1 MCRSYRCWVFALAAA
16 WGPLGGSVQAA
27 ILYSYDANAVA
38 PAPDPVSAS
47 GGSWTAGGVSQA
59 GNAIAPGSEA
69 GGEYWEIID
78 TNAGG
83 NTSKAYSK
91 AFVAS
96 DLADPAGWT
105 ATAVLKVASASAT
118 ASGVTLDV
126 RGGGK
131 LFNLSFV
138 NTAGNEYVGQSVTG
152 ASAIVSLAALDL
164 DGQYN
169 TVQLWYDPSDSL
181 ADLYVNGSFISS
193 ITAGASGQSRILFG
207 SNTSSATSSVRWREV
222 RFETGFAIVPEPN
235 AAVLLSVLLFAGL
248 GASRPR

>member
-1 MCRSYRCWVFALAAA
+1 MSRSHRRWAIALAAA
-16 WGPLGGSVQAA
+16 WGLSGSPVQAA
-27 ILYSYDANAVA
+27 VLYSYDANAAA
-38 PAPDPVSAS
+38 PAPDPLSVS
-47 GGSWTAGGVSQA
+47 GGGWTAGGLNQA
-59 GNAIAPGSEA
+59 GNAIAPGAEA
-69 GGEYWEIID
+69 GGGYWEIID

-96 DLADPAGWT
+96 DLTDPAGWT
-105 ATAVLKVASASAT
+105 ATAVLKVATASAT

-126 RGGGK
+126 RGGGN

-152 ASAIVSLAALDL
+152 ASAIVSLATLDL

-169 TVQLWYDPSDSL
+169 TVQLWYDPSDAL

-222 RFETGFAIVPEPN
+222 RFETGFAIVPEPH
-235 AAVLLSVLLFAGL
+235 AAALLSVALFACL
-248 GASRPR
+248 RATRPR